1 MNAKEFFKKYEIEE
15 ISKKTKISPIS
26 LRYIKNKE
34 FDKIPR
40 VKFLG
45 FIKIIEKEFKTDL
58 SDLIQEYNDFFKVSK
73 ENKYTQ
79 EIIKEEENNTYFLF
93 FLAFILLSIGG
104 FLLYKTYSKNN
115 SSLKDKII
123 KHNLN
128 KQENNSSFSFTKKSF
143 EINDTNKSEISIYKQ
158 ETNISK
164 TIRKSKS
171 YPKEVIIIPN
181 EKVWF
186 KALNIDTNQS
196 TEKLTSHEQILKGSN
211 WYIKFG
217 HGNITISYGNK
228 TLFPDTKKIIRVLLK
243 DGNITIMKK
252 PNRFER

>member
-1 MNAKEFFKKYEIEE
+1 MNAKEFFDKYEIEE

-34 FDKIPR
+34 FEKIPR

-45 FIKIIEKEFKTDL
+45 FIKIIEKEFKVDL
-58 SDLIQEYNDFFKVSK
+58 SELVKEYNEFFSHSK
-73 ENKYTQ
+73 E
-79 EIIKEEENNTYFLF
+79 EEPIKEEPIKEESTTFLF
-93 FLAFILLSIGG
+93 FLAIILLSVGG
-104 FLLYKTYSKNN
+104 YLLYKNYSTTPPLQPQISNTTTP
-115 SSLKDKII
+115 ITTPI
-123 KHNLN
+123 QNLN
-128 KQENNSSFSFTKKSF
+128 NQTTTSQNNTSIEKKPS
-143 EINDTNKSEISIYKQ
+143 
-158 ETNISK
+158 NIK
-164 TIRKSKS
+164 KPQQKI
-171 YPKEVIIIPN
+171 PKEVIIVPN

-186 KALNIDTNQS
+186 KALNIDTNK
-196 TEKLTSHEQILKGSN
+196 TVEKLTSHEQILKGSN

-228 TLFPDTKKIIRVLLK
+228 TLFPDTKKIVRILLK